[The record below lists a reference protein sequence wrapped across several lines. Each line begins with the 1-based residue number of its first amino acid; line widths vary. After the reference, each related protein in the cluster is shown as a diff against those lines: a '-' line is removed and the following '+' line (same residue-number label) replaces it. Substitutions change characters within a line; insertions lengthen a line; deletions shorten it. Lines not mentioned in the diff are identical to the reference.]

1 MVGFSYRE
9 EPGAFFVKGVEE
21 EEVRE
26 VQGMD
31 EDGFLTTG

>member
-1 MVGFSYRE
+1 MGFSYRE
-9 EPGAFFVKGVEE
+9 ESGSFFIKGLVE

-31 EDGFLTTG
+31 EDGFLITG